1 LNLTTGITIALV
13 FGIILLFSFQSNF
26 AIAQQSTDSNFAAKG
41 KTAYSS
47 HFPGIIIWTQIK
59 GVDGTFVFHGL
70 DNELVVLRTTLTPS
84 GECDQGLLCYDSTVN
99 NAKNS
104 QAIQVGDTF
113 KITIDSATNT
123 ENVSFLSGFLENVDV
138 KISLTKIKT
147 KSSSVITETEAEEK
161 RPNILVAVL
170 DDTGFADL
178 AFTGSE
184 IPTPNLD
191 SLRKEG
197 KLFTNFHTLPT
208 CSPTRSVLMTGVD
221 NHLNGFGSMSELLA
235 DNQKGKPGY
244 EGYLNDNVVTIPQ
257 LLQDNGYHTYMTGK
271 WHLAYGSSDP
281 TQDWEKWI
289 GYDPHARGFEET
301 FIVEIPGSH
310 FTNLGEAPDHVP
322 IATRNGE
329 QAEYPQEYIDD
340 VFTDYMMQFMDKNH
354 GDKKPMFMYL
364 SFWNN
369 HWPIQAPQE
378 YIKKY
383 DGVYDIGWDKIREQ
397 RFEKQKELG
406 LIPQD
411 MALPPRNS
419 LVPAWDSLNATQQK
433 QEAKKMEIF
442 AAMLDSLDNNLGR
455 VISHLKEIGEYD
467 NTMILVFADN
477 GAEATDPTK
486 PVKHGTDPLEFEN
499 WLETTWD
506 NSFENWGNGN
516 SIIGIGP
523 GWAQVGSTPLYREK
537 GFETEGGT
545 RVPMVIKMPYD
556 DEETSTNAF
565 SRVIDVS
572 STILDYAQVTHPG
585 TTYNGKQVHPIEGKS
600 LRPILESDVQRIY
613 GEDEPV
619 GAELFGN
626 SALYK
631 GDWKALYLVPPFGD
645 GKWKLY
651 NLAED
656 IGELNDLSE
665 EHPDL
670 LESMIKDYD
679 EYAKR
684 VGVVTPEGLEI
695 PLETDTG

>member
-1 LNLTTGITIALV
+1 MNSTLGITVALV
-13 FGIILLFSFQSNF
+13 FAVILLSSFHNNLTF
-26 AIAQQSTDSNFAAKG
+26 AQQSADSNFASKG

-59 GVDGTFVFHGL
+59 GSDGTFVFHGL
-70 DNELVVLRTTLTPS
+70 DDELVVLRTTLTPS
-84 GECDQGLLCYDSTVN
+84 GECDQGLFCYDSTVN
-99 NAKNS
+99 KAKNS

-113 KITIDSATNT
+113 KITIDTATNT

-147 KSSSVITETEAEEK
+147 KPIPVITETDTKEK
-161 RPNILVAVL
+161 RPNILVVVL

-184 IPTPNLD
+184 VPTPNLD

-197 KLFTNFHTLPT
+197 KLFTNYHVLPT

-221 NHLNGFGSMSELLA
+221 NHLIGFGTMAEALV

-244 EGYLNDNVVTIPQ
+244 EGYLNDSVATIPQ

-271 WHLAYGSSDP
+271 WHLAYGAFDP
-281 TQDWEKWI
+281 TKDWEKWTR
-289 GYDPHARGFEET
+289 YDPHARGFEET
-301 FIVEIPGSH
+301 LSIEIPGSH
-310 FTNLGEAPDHVP
+310 FTNLGEGPGHVP

-329 QAEYPQEYIDD
+329 QVDYPQEYIDD
-340 VFTDYMMQFMDKNH
+340 VFTDYMIEFMDKNH
-354 GDKKPMFMYL
+354 GDGKPMFMYL
-364 SFWNN
+364 AFWNN

-411 MALPPRNS
+411 LELPSRNS
-419 LVPAWDSLNATQQK
+419 LVPAWDSLNATQQE

-442 AAMLDSLDNNLGR
+442 AAMLDSLDNNVGR
-455 VISHLKEIGEYD
+455 AVNHLKEIGEYD
-467 NTMILVFADN
+467 NTMIIVFADN
-477 GAEATDPTK
+477 GAESTDPTK
-486 PVKHGTDPLEFEN
+486 KVLDSPEGLDFDT
-499 WLETTWD
+499 WLETTYD
-506 NSFENWGNGN
+506 NNFENWGNEN
-516 SIIGIGP
+516 SMIGIGL
-523 GWAQVGSTPLYREK
+523 GWAQVANTPLYREK

-545 RVPMVIKMPYD
+545 RVPMVIKLPYD
-556 DEETSTNAF
+556 NEESSTNAF
-565 SRVIDVS
+565 SRVMDVS
-572 STILDYAQVTHPG
+572 ATILDYTVIEHPG
-585 TTYNGKQVHPIEGKS
+585 TTYNGNQIHPIEGKS
-600 LRPILESDVQRIY
+600 LRPILESDAQRIY
-613 GEDEPV
+613 DEDEPV

-631 GDWKALYLVPPFGD
+631 GDWKILKLVPPMGD
-645 GKWKLY
+645 GKWNLY

-656 IGELNDLSE
+656 VREQNDLSE
-665 EHPDL
+665 EYPDL
-670 LESMIKDYD
+670 LEEMIKDYE

-684 VGVVTPEGLEI
+684 VGVVPPEGLYI
-695 PLETDTG
+695 PRESGTG